1 MPKPALNLI
10 VKPHRPGRRLA
21 LVLGLSLLVYGAFE
35 AGRIRAGYNLVDSRE
50 QMEGRDREIAQL
62 KRQISGLRDQVVL
75 EKTSRGIDS
84 EAYGQ
89 IEQRLQVLQSTIQEQ
104 AEDLAFYKSIITP
117 EDGQAGLA
125 LRNLSVVPGGL
136 SGQFLVKIVLIQA
149 KDHGRR
155 VSGVV
160 DFTVDGR
167 SGGEAASLGLQQIRQ
182 GDEEGLAFSFRY
194 FQELEQAVAFPE
206 GFVPEKVHIEVR
218 PKGRSAR
225 TLRHSI
231 DWPAPPQAAPAD
243 QT

>member
-1 MPKPALNLI
+1 MPTPTSNLI
-10 VKPHRPGRRLA
+10 VKPHRPRRRLILA
-21 LVLGLSLLVYGAFE
+21 LVLLLLVYGAFE
-35 AGRIRAGYNLVDSRE
+35 AGRFRAGYNLVDSRE
-50 QMEGRDREIAQL
+50 QLESRDREIVQL
-62 KRQISGLRDQVVL
+62 KRQVNSLRDQVVL

-125 LRNLSVVPGGL
+125 LRNLAVQRGVQP
-136 SGQFLVKIVLIQA
+136 GQFLVKIVLIQA
-149 KDHGRR
+149 KDHGLR

-167 SGGEAASLGLQQIRQ
+167 SAGEPTSLGLQQIRA
-182 GDEEGLAFSFRY
+182 GDGEALAFSFRY
-194 FQELEQAVAFPE
+194 FQELEQLVSFPE
-206 GFVPEKVHIEVR
+206 GFVPEKVHIEVQ

-225 TLRHSI
+225 TLRHSL
-231 DWPAPPQAAPAD
+231 DWPAPPPAAPAD
-243 QT
+243 